1 MERGSRASVPA
12 MLLGISSFGTGMGP
26 ADTIALAQRV
36 EAAGFHRVMLVERVH
51 TNDSVAQCAAIGAA
65 TERIGVGTGIAN
77 VYLRSPQMLG
87 LATAVAAEASNG
99 RFVLGL
105 GPNNRGG
112 VERLGLT
119 WRGAVPSLVEA
130 TDAVRGI
137 LAGTPGSIE
146 PCRHPV
152 PVVWAAVSLATAEAA
167 GTHAEGVMLYLAT
180 ADRIT
185 TALGRF
191 DEAAAA
197 AGRAADGPLERSLL
211 LPVFL
216 HPDADAA
223 RAAARR
229 FLSFYLTLPHYQ
241 TMFAASGFA
250 GAGPDNIS
258 DALLDAIVLA
268 GPADHCG
275 DGLARLAATGL
286 THVDLAPLP
295 VGEEALP
302 AAAER
307 VLEALAPA

>member
-1 MERGSRASVPA
+1 
-12 MLLGISSFGTGMGP
+12 MLLGISSFGTGTGP
-26 ADTIALAQRV
+26 ADAIALARRV
-36 EAAGFHRVMLVERVH
+36 EAVGFHRFMLVERVH
-51 TNDSVAQCAAIGAA
+51 TNDSVAQCAAIGSA
-65 TERIGVGTGIAN
+65 TDRIGVGTGIAN

-105 GPNNRGG
+105 GPNNRAG
-112 VERLGLT
+112 VERLGLP
-119 WRGAVPSLVEA
+119 WRGAVPSLAAA
-130 TDAVRGI
+130 TDAVHQV

-152 PVVWAAVSLATAEAA
+152 PVVWAAVSLTTAEAA
-167 GTHAEGVMLYLAT
+167 GTHADGVMLYLAT
-180 ADRIT
+180 ADRIV

-191 DEAAAA
+191 DGAAAA
-197 AGRAADGPLERSLL
+197 AGRAGASLERSLL
-211 LPVFL
+211 LPTFL

-229 FLSFYLTLPHYQ
+229 FLRFYLTLPHYQ
-241 TMFAASGFA
+241 AMFEASGFA
-250 GAGPDNIS
+250 GAGPDNIT
-258 DALLDAIVLA
+258 DGLLDAIVLA
-268 GPADHCG
+268 GPADHCRE
-275 DGLARLAATGL
+275 GLARLAATGL

-295 VGEEALP
+295 VGDERLP

>member
-1 MERGSRASVPA
+1 
-12 MLLGISSFGTGMGP
+12 MLLGISSFGTGMGT

-36 EAAGFHRVMLVERVH
+36 ETAGFHRFMLVERVH

-87 LATAVAAEASNG
+87 LATAVAAEASGG

-105 GPNNRGG
+105 GPNNRAG

-130 TDAVRGI
+130 TDAVHRV

-167 GTHAEGVMLYLAT
+167 GAGADGVMLYLAT
-180 ADRIT
+180 TERIV
-185 TALGRF
+185 TALARF
-191 DEAAAA
+191 DEAAAD
-197 AGRAADGPLERSLL
+197 AGRAGEADPLERSLL
-211 LPVFL
+211 LPTFL
-216 HPDADAA
+216 HRDADAA

-241 TMFAASGFA
+241 TMFEASGFA
-250 GAGPDNIS
+250 GAGPDSIS
-258 DALLDAIVLA
+258 DDLLDAIVLA
-268 GPADHCG
+268 GPADHCR
-275 DGLARLAATGL
+275 DGLNRLAATGL
-286 THVDLAPLP
+286 SHVDVAPLP
-295 VGEEALP
+295 VGDETLD

-307 VLEALAPA
+307 VLESLASA

>member
-1 MERGSRASVPA
+1 

-26 ADTIALAQRV
+26 ADTIALATQV
-36 EAAGFHRVMLVERVH
+36 EAAGFHRFMLVERVH

-87 LATAVAAEASNG
+87 LATAVAAESSNG

-105 GPNNRGG
+105 GPNNRNG

-130 TDAVRGI
+130 TEAVHRV
-137 LAGTPGSIE
+137 LAGTPGSVE

-167 GTHAEGVMLYLAT
+167 GTHADGVMLYLAT

-185 TALGRF
+185 TSLTRY
-191 DEAAAA
+191 DEASAR
-197 AGRAADGPLERSLL
+197 AGRADGARERSLL

-216 HPDADAA
+216 HADAGAA

-241 TMFAASGFA
+241 AMFEASGFA
-250 GAGPDNIS
+250 GAGPDNIA
-258 DALLDAIVLA
+258 DGLLDAIVLA
-268 GPADHCG
+268 GPAEHCRH
-275 DGLARLAATGL
+275 GLARLAATGL

-295 VGEEALP
+295 VGDETLP
-302 AAAER
+302 AAAQR
-307 VLEALAPA
+307 VMESLAPA

>member
-1 MERGSRASVPA
+1 
-12 MLLGISSFGTGMGP
+12 MLLGISSFGTGLGP

-36 EAAGFHRVMLVERVH
+36 EAAGFHRFMLVERVH

-87 LATAVAAEASNG
+87 LATAVAAEASHG

-105 GPNNRGG
+105 GPNNRAG

-119 WRGAVPSLVEA
+119 WRGTVPSLVEA
-130 TDAVRGI
+130 TDAVHQV

-152 PVVWAAVSLATAEAA
+152 PVVWAAVSLATAGAA
-167 GTHAEGVMLYLAT
+167 GIHADGVMLYLAT

-185 TALGRF
+185 TALTRF
-191 DEAAAA
+191 DEAAAG
-197 AGRAADGPLERSLL
+197 AGRAEAAQERSLL

-223 RAAARR
+223 RSAARR
-229 FLSFYLTLPHYQ
+229 VLSFYLTLPHYQ
-241 TMFAASGFA
+241 TMFEASGFT
-250 GAGPDNIS
+250 GAGPDNIA
-258 DALLDAIVLA
+258 DDLLDAIVLA
-268 GPADHCG
+268 GPADHCH
-275 DGLARLAATGL
+275 DGLARLTATGL

-295 VGEEALP
+295 VGDETLT
-302 AAAER
+302 AAADR
-307 VLEALAPA
+307 VLGSFTPA

>member
-1 MERGSRASVPA
+1 

-36 EAAGFHRVMLVERVH
+36 EAAGFHRLMLVERVH

-105 GPNNRGG
+105 GPNNKAG
-112 VERLGLT
+112 VERLGLA

-130 TDAVRGI
+130 TDAVHRV
-137 LAGTPGSIE
+137 LAGTPGSVE

-152 PVVWAAVSLATAEAA
+152 PVAWAAVSLATAEAA
-167 GTHAEGVMLYLAT
+167 GTHADGVMLYLAT

-185 TALGRF
+185 TALARF
-191 DEAAAA
+191 DLAATA
-197 AGRAADGPLERSLL
+197 AGRGPAGAGAEVGPATLERSLL

-250 GAGPDNIS
+250 GAGPDAIA
-258 DALLDAIVLA
+258 DDLLDAIVLA
-268 GPADHCG
+268 GPADHCR

-295 VGEEALP
+295 VGDESLP

-307 VLEALAPA
+307 VLEELTPA

>member
-1 MERGSRASVPA
+1 
-12 MLLGISSFGTGMGP
+12 MLLGISSFGTGLGP
-26 ADTIALAQRV
+26 ADTIALAQRAETV
-36 EAAGFHRVMLVERVH
+36 GFHRFMLVERVH

-65 TERIGVGTGIAN
+65 TERIGIGTGIAN

-105 GPNNRGG
+105 GPNNRAG

-119 WRGAVPSLVEA
+119 WRGTVPSLVEA
-130 TDAVRGI
+130 TDGVHRI

-167 GTHAEGVMLYLAT
+167 GTHADGVMLYLAT
-180 ADRIT
+180 ADRIA
-185 TALGRF
+185 TALARF

-197 AGRAADGPLERSLL
+197 AGRADGPLERSLL

-229 FLSFYLTLPHYQ
+229 HLAFYLTLPHYQ
-241 TMFAASGFA
+241 AMFAASGFA
-250 GAGPDNIS
+250 GAGPDNIT

-268 GPADHCG
+268 GPAGHCRQG
-275 DGLARLAATGL
+275 IERLAATGL

-295 VGEEALP
+295 VGDETLP
-302 AAAER
+302 TAAER

>member
-1 MERGSRASVPA
+1 
-12 MLLGISSFGTGMGP
+12 
-26 ADTIALAQRV
+26 
-36 EAAGFHRVMLVERVH
+36 
-51 TNDSVAQCAAIGAA
+51 
-65 TERIGVGTGIAN
+65 
-77 VYLRSPQMLG
+77 MLG

-105 GPNNRGG
+105 GPNNKAG

-130 TDAVRGI
+130 TNEVHGV

-167 GTHAEGVMLYLAT
+167 GTHADGVMLYLAT
-180 ADRIT
+180 ADRIV
-185 TALGRF
+185 TALARF
-191 DEAAAA
+191 DDAAAA
-197 AGRAADGPLERSLL
+197 AGRAASEARERSLL

-216 HPDADAA
+216 HPDVDAA

-229 FLSFYLTLPHYQ
+229 FLGFYLTLPHYQ
-241 TMFAASGFA
+241 SMFAASGFV

-258 DALLDAIVLA
+258 DELLDAIVLA
-268 GPADHCG
+268 GQADHCR

-295 VGEEALP
+295 VGDETLP

-307 VLEALAPA
+307 VLAALAPA